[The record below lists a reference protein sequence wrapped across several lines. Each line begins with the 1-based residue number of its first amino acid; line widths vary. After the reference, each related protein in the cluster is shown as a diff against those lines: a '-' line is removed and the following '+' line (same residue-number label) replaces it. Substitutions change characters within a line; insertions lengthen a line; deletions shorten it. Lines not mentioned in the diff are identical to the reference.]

1 MAYDKKSKKELLEIC
16 EKLQIQSYKTKN
28 KPELILMIQEK
39 EKNIKIEKIKQI
51 EQIEQIEILE
61 EIFTD
66 DEDTLDKRDKK
77 ETKEIKITDI
87 ISNKD
92 DIDSLLENVKNV
104 KNIVI
109 ETAEQIQTK
118 NYERKLDELYKLLHK
133 ANMNALNIQFK
144 YRSQYPIAVYNNL
157 EMLKKRI
164 NVYNI

>member
-16 EKLQIQSYKTKN
+16 EKLHIQSYKTKN

-39 EKNIKIEKIKQI
+39 EKNTEIEKIK
-51 EQIEQIEILE
+51 QIEQIEILE

-66 DEDTLDKRDKK
+66 DEDTLDKTDKK